1 MSKKT
6 LYFDYTCGYYI
17 SVITENGKVNEFNFE
32 KNSKECAVG
41 NIYKGRVES
50 VHRGMQAAFVDCG
63 LERNCFLSLAPEES
77 APDGKKYECTGEA
90 LPAPQI
96 EAGDEI
102 LVQIQKLPVG
112 KKGAKVTANP
122 SYVGKCLIY
131 MPDCP
136 FTGVSRKITDKELRN
151 NLIYSAARIK
161 SDGEGL
167 VFRAAAPY
175 VKRAQLKAE
184 YSYLKNLH
192 GEIQEAFKTAQKG
205 DLLFA
210 EAVLPVRVMRDTLS
224 TDIDSIVVGSQGVKS
239 LLEKFIQLYPM
250 QNRKPVYL
258 HDTGRDMLEELGIS
272 EQLTSVTSPR
282 VDLDNGAYLI
292 IESTEALT
300 VVDVNTGKFTG
311 DYNLEQTVYQTNIA
325 AAREIARQVRLRNI
339 GGIIVV
345 DFIDML
351 DAAHNKS
358 LVEELER
365 ALKDDKSKCSVAAM
379 SKFGLVEF
387 TRKRSGNNPLARLT
401 KPCKY
406 CGAAGTALTEEYILL
421 GMRAKIMGMRVDG
434 AKRIR
439 ADMNADVF
447 AMLLQWDELKEDLR
461 GLGLEIYAV
470 PHRTYHE
477 NVIKYKTEDFEIPD
491 DAVKIS

>member
-6 LYFDYTCGYYI
+6 LYFDYNCGYYI
-17 SVITENGKVNEFNFE
+17 SVVTENGKVNEFNFE
-32 KNSKECAVG
+32 KINKACAVG

-63 LERNCFLSLAPEES
+63 LERNCFLSLAADECL
-77 APDGKKYECTGEA
+77 PDGKAYDCTQETK
-90 LPAPQI
+90 PEI
-96 EAGDEI
+96 KVEEGDEI

-112 KKGAKVTANP
+112 KKGAKVTARP
-122 SYVGKCLIY
+122 SFVGKFLIY
-131 MPDCP
+131 MPDSS
-136 FTGVSRKITDKELRN
+136 FTGVSRKIADKELRN
-151 NLIYSAARIK
+151 NLVYSAARIK
-161 SDGEGL
+161 SEDDGI

-175 VKRAQLKAE
+175 AKREMLKGEFA
-184 YSYLKNLH
+184 YLKNLY
-192 GEIQEAFKTAQKG
+192 GGVKKSFETAAKG
-205 DLLFA
+205 DLLYTDA
-210 EAVLPVRVMRDTLS
+210 ELPVRVMRDTLS
-224 TDIDSIVVGSQGVKS
+224 TDIDGIVAGSARVKE
-239 LLEKFIQLYPM
+239 LLEKFINLYPL

-258 HDTGRDMLEELGIS
+258 HDTGRDMLEELGIAR
-272 EQLTSVTSPR
+272 QLLSVTSPR

-292 IESTEALT
+292 IERTEALT

-339 GGIIVV
+339 GGIVVV
-345 DFIDML
+345 DFIDMQN
-351 DAAHNKS
+351 AAHNKA

-365 ALKDDKSKCSVAAM
+365 ALKTDKSKCTVAAM

-421 GMRAKIMGMRVDG
+421 GMRAKLMGMRVDG
-434 AKRIR
+434 VKRVR

-447 AMLLQWDELKEDLR
+447 SQMLGWEELKNELR
-461 GLGLEIYAV
+461 GLGIEIYAV
-470 PHRTYHE
+470 PHKTYHE
-477 NVIKYKTEDFEIPD
+477 NVIKYKTDLFDVPD
-491 DAVKIS
+491 DAVKI